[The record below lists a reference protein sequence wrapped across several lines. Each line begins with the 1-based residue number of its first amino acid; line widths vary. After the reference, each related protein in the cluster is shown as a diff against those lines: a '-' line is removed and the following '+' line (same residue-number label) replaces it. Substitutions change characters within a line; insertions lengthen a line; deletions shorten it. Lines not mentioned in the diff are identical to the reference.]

1 MENNM
6 KPIEIVKQERT
17 TAEMKISELLEDFTK
32 ETGFNVSS
40 IRIRKTHDA
49 FANLEYIVDLE
60 VGF

>member
-17 TAEMKISELLEDFTK
+17 TAEMKISELLEGFTK
-32 ETGFNVSS
+32 ETGFNVSG
-40 IRIRKTHDA
+40 IRVRKVHDA

>member
-1 MENNM
+1 M

-17 TAEMKISELLEDFTK
+17 STEMKISELLEYFTK

-40 IRIRKTHDA
+40 IRVRKTHDA
-49 FANLEYIVDLE
+49 FGKLEYVVDLE

>member
-1 MENNM
+1 MENSV

-32 ETGFNVSS
+32 ETGFNVSG

-49 FANLEYIVDLE
+49 FGKLEYVVDLE